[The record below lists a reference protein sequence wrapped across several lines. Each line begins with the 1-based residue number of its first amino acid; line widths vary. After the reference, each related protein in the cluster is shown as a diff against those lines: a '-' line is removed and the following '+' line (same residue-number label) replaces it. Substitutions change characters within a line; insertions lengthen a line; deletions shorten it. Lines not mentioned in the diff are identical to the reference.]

1 MDKCFVEVGQLV
13 RNLSATKVSLTARC
27 HGLEFA
33 PKRSLRSR
41 ARLEVVEQWM
51 SLGQHDHIDEDAI
64 GELES
69 VEHELTESPAE
80 TAKFIR
86 CPECGLA
93 YLVFPS
99 ELAPVE
105 EDPRVVEC
113 GECLHMWFAEIDDL
127 VPANQFSDDDAPH
140 RVAARKRKKRCA
152 QLIPSEP
159 ATLRAS
165 NLSFRTT
172 ASILKKVFAAYG
184 RVLRCELI
192 PSLGP
197 HERPTGL
204 VEMASHQEA
213 QEAILGLRE
222 TNIFGADMCV
232 EMAEPNAFREVISP
246 DISLFDDY
254 GDIDEFVVDLE
265 GGPEVDL
272 DDADPRGDL
281 RRTGSSS
288 PRHRKVKFHQD
299 SVYNRGSGSAPSG
312 SGSPRSQ
319 RFPKASS
326 GGGPAGHSRG
336 EDGSSGNKSSD
347 NRRGRF
353 DGRSGQARGK
363 GGRRGPNSD
372 RK

>member
-1 MDKCFVEVGQLV
+1 MDGCFVGAGLLP
-13 RNLSATKVSLTARC
+13 RGLSDTRGGLTGRYR
-27 HGLEFA
+27 GMEFA
-33 PKRSLRSR
+33 PKRNSRSR

-51 SLGQHDHIDEDAI
+51 SLSQHDHMEEGVM
-64 GELES
+64 GELEG
-69 VEHELTESPAE
+69 VESELTETRAE

-93 YLVFPS
+93 YSVYPS

-113 GECLHMWFAEIDDL
+113 GECLHMWFAVIDDL
-127 VPANQFSDDDAPH
+127 LPANQFSDDDAPH
-140 RVAARKRKKRCA
+140 RVAARKRKKRCT

-192 PSLGP
+192 PSMGP

-204 VEMASHQEA
+204 VEMASYEEA
-213 QEAILGLRE
+213 QEAIHGLRE
-222 TNIFGADMCV
+222 TNIFGADMFV

-254 GDIDEFVVDLE
+254 GEIDDFVVDLE
-265 GGPEVDL
+265 GGPDVDL

-281 RRTGSSS
+281 PRTRSSN
-288 PRHRKVKFHQD
+288 PRNWNSKFHQN
-299 SVYNRGSGSAPSG
+299 SAYERGSGSAASG
-312 SGSPRSQ
+312 HGSPRSP
-319 RFPKASS
+319 RFPNSSS
-326 GGGPAGHSRG
+326 GRSGHPGGA
-336 EDGSSGNKSSD
+336 DGSSGNKSSD
-347 NRRGRF
+347 GRRGRF

-363 GGRRGPNSD
+363 RGRRGPNSD